1 MSEMISLA
9 MLQAIEVDPD
19 PLAIP
24 RCPRPRERLDDRVQP
39 TPPRRRVWPLL
50 ATLLRSAA

>member
-9 MLQAIEVDPD
+9 MLQAVEVDPD

-24 RCPRPRERLDDRVQP
+24 RCPRPPERLDARVQP
-39 TPPRRRVWPLL
+39 TPPRRVWTLL